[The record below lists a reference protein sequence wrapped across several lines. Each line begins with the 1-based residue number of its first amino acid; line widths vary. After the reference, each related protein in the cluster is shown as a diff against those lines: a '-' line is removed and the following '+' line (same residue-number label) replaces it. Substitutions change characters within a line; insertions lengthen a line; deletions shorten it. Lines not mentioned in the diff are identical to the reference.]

1 MNKLSDE
8 QLNSIGR
15 EVFYEMFP
23 DYTDKDSD
31 NIKTT
36 VINIVLTMIIEY
48 IKRYQDEIEK

>member
-1 MNKLSDE
+1 MKKLSDE
-8 QLNSIGR
+8 QLNAIGR

-23 DYTDKDSD
+23 DYTDKDSE

-48 IKRYQDEIEK
+48 VKRYQEEIEN